1 MEQNERRVTGNEL
14 RVKDFKIS
22 GLLLLSL
29 VTWYLLPATV
39 VSAEEIKSRAAVV
52 MDAVTGKVLYAKD
65 PGRFLLPA
73 STAKLMTALVV
84 LENAKLS
91 DVVTV
96 SRGAATT
103 SPVKSGLGEGDKVT
117 IETLLYAT
125 LIESA
130 NDAAVALAEAVAG
143 SEEEFVKL
151 MNRKAAAIGAD
162 NTKFINANGLPGKG
176 QYITAYDLSKI
187 MRWVI
192 QSPVLREIL
201 GTRVTEVSTQS
212 GKTIVI
218 NNTNKLLWSDDI
230 AVGKTGYTKRARH
243 CFVCAGER
251 KKETIIVALLGAP
264 SRDLLWKESENLL
277 AFGSRVMNHQEKPVV
292 YLTKSAYDSAEV
304 RNASFS
310 KKLRTKK
317 SKNKRQDSL

>member
-1 MEQNERRVTGNEL
+1 M
-14 RVKDFKIS
+14 
-22 GLLLLSL
+22 
-29 VTWYLLPATV
+29 
-39 VSAEEIKSRAAVV
+39 
-52 MDAVTGKVLYAKD
+52 
-65 PGRFLLPA
+65 
-73 STAKLMTALVV
+73 
-84 LENAKLS
+84 
-91 DVVTV
+91 
-96 SRGAATT
+96 
-103 SPVKSGLGEGDKVT
+103 
-117 IETLLYAT
+117 
-125 LIESA
+125 
-130 NDAAVALAEAVAG
+130 
-143 SEEEFVKL
+143 
-151 MNRKAAAIGAD
+151 
-162 NTKFINANGLPGKG
+162 
-176 QYITAYDLSKI
+176 
-187 MRWVI
+187 
-192 QSPVLREIL
+192 
-201 GTRVTEVSTQS
+201 STQS